1 MSDILMTYEVF
12 LLLHALFQ
20 FGLTIVLIKNTGL
33 FGGVNTSD
41 IRMTYEYIQMTYECH
56 MSTYE

>member
-20 FGLTIVLIKNTGL
+20 FGLTIVLIQNTGL
-33 FGGVNTSD
+33 FRGVNPSD
-41 IRMTYEYIQMTYECH
+41 IRMTYKYIQMTYECH